1 MNTKK
6 HIKPQALIFV
16 GRSGCGKG
24 TQAELV
30 CEYLK
35 EIDSKRDQ
43 LYIQTGAEFREFI
56 KGNSYTQKLSKEA
69 YDIGGLQPEFLA
81 ASMWLNVLVKRYKGD
96 EHLIFDGTPRKY
108 HEAGTLDSV
117 FKFYGF
123 GKPYVINVN
132 ISGVESKRRLLA
144 RKRIDDTENEIKK
157 RLEWYE
163 TDVVPAIN
171 FYRDN
176 SNYHFLEVDGER
188 PIEEVHEDIL
198 SRLKI

>member
-1 MNTKK
+1 MN
-6 HIKPQALIFV
+6 IKPQAFIFV

-30 CEYLK
+30 SEYLK
-35 EIDSKRDQ
+35 KIDPDRDR

-56 KGNSYTQKLSKEA
+56 KGNNYTQNLSRKA
-69 YDIGGLQPEFLA
+69 YETGGLQPEFLA
-81 ASMWLNVLVKRYKGD
+81 TSMWLNVLVDKYKGN

-117 FKFYGF
+117 FRFYGF
-123 GKPYVINVN
+123 GKPYVVNVN
-132 ISGVESKRRLLA
+132 ISAKESRNRLLA
-144 RKRIDDTENEIKK
+144 RKRVDDTDKEIKK